1 MKEFVM
7 TIFIFVCLV
16 FLLCSCQIS
25 KREAKT
31 DERDTIFISYY
42 PYIFDTNIRISCAS
56 MAKESSEIGLDS
68 IIPIR
73 KDYFD
78 KMKLYIK
85 NQQPIQNTD
94 GCDTR
99 IYVRNGTSELCM
111 GGFISCLCDIND
123 NDLEEDLECT
133 YLIKWKS
140 GYFNCF
146 NKNEL
151 TNDKSIE
158 KFGIPDDYN
167 YDDNNDSPEDHNKV
181 TKIKSIRKIALISQ

>member
-1 MKEFVM
+1 MKKE
-7 TIFIFVCLV
+7 ILFICLF
-16 FLLCSCQIS
+16 FLLCSCQDS
-25 KREAKT
+25 KKDTKT
-31 DERDTIFISYY
+31 DERDTIFVSYY

-68 IIPIR
+68 IIPIQ

-85 NQQPIQNTD
+85 NKQTIQNTD

-99 IYVRNGTSELCM
+99 IYIKNGTSELCM
-111 GGFISCLCDIND
+111 GGFVSCLCNIND
-123 NDLEEDLECT
+123 NILEEDIECT
-133 YLIKWKS
+133 FLIKWKS

-151 TNDKSIE
+151 IYDKSIE

-167 YDDNNDSPEDHNKV
+167 YVENNDSPEAPNKV
-181 TKIKSIRKIALISQ
+181 TKIKSIKKIALIPQ